1 MFSKMLQEFDVSK
14 AGDVIK
20 EIGFDGVD
28 LTVRD
33 KGHVLPENVV
43 QDLPKA
49 VKTLRGKGLSVP
61 MLSTGILSADEPHTE
76 NIFRMA
82 AEVGVPALKLGY
94 HRYVE
99 FGTLRDVMKDTKKK
113 LKHLAKL
120 ARKYKVSANLH
131 THSGGYISAVAP
143 ITYMLIKDFDR
154 AEIGAYVDPGHM
166 FVEGGFKGWQIG
178 LDILS
183 PWINLCAAKSM
194 GWARD
199 VADDG
204 SVKWRRVM
212 YPINEGLVIWH
223 EVFECLKAIGYDGP
237 VSLHSEYE
245 GASSWKSLSA
255 PELIE
260 QTKKDIV
267 YIRGV
272 IDEVYGG
279 Q

>member
-1 MFSKMLQEFDVSK
+1 MFSKMLQEFDVSET
-14 AGDVIK
+14 GDIMK

-43 QDLPKA
+43 DDLPPA
-49 VKTLRGKGLSVP
+49 IETLRGKGLSIP
-61 MLSTGILSADEPHTE
+61 HLSTGIVSADEPHTE

-82 AEVGVPALKLGY
+82 AECGVPALKLGY
-94 HRYVE
+94 HRYTE
-99 FGTLRDVMKDTKKK
+99 FGTLQDVMVDTREK
-113 LKHLAKL
+113 LEGLAAL

-131 THSGGYISAVAP
+131 THSGGYMSALAP

-154 AEIGAYVDPGHM
+154 AEIGAYIDPGHM

-178 LDILS
+178 IDILS

-194 GWARD
+194 GWERD

-204 SVKWRRVM
+204 SVSWRRVM
-212 YPINEGLVIWH
+212 FPINEGLVIWH
-223 EVFECLKAIGYDGP
+223 EVFACLKAIGYDGS

-245 GASSWKSLSA
+245 GKSSFRSLST
-255 PELIE
+255 PEIIE
-260 QTKKDIV
+260 QTKQDIV

-279 Q
+279 